1 MKVAKSAAKEP
12 ESEVVPP
19 KPQTVK
25 KAGLAS
31 QLKESLS
38 QQVGQHRELQPNE
51 SDEQGARVAQPL
63 RVDLI
68 DPNPYQPRMSF
79 DAEEIEELAQSID
92 ELGLQ
97 SPITVRVKGERFELV
112 SGECRLKAHKVLG
125 RIMISSFVVQIDDET
140 SAANALQE
148 NIQRKNLSDFEI
160 FNSIMRMRAEFK
172 SSRTIK
178 QKIKISKAHLSRID
192 AFEVFTPGAL
202 EILRKNPKVM
212 GSNTAGA
219 LRSAFNVLPEF
230 DKTAIDDAFCKTLRD
245 LTSNKIKQNTFVN
258 AVLSQLGVTK
268 TPKSKTVSSDIQKE
282 GVAIAYVKDTKKE
295 RVIYLDKKEFTEDQ
309 LNSIWDYV
317 KSVSPTKKE

>member
-1 MKVAKSAAKEP
+1 MAAKSSAQKPDPVMA
-12 ESEVVPP
+12 PP

-25 KAGLAS
+25 RAGLAGL
-31 QLKESLS
+31 LKDSLS
-38 QQVGQHRELQPNE
+38 HQVVHHREMQPNE
-51 SDEQGARVAQPL
+51 ADEQGARMAQPL

-112 SGECRLKAHKVLG
+112 SGECRLRAHKVLG
-125 RIMISSFVVQIDDET
+125 RIMISCFVVQIDDET

-148 NIQRKNLSDFEI
+148 NVQRKNLSDFEI
-160 FNSIMRMRAEFK
+160 FNSITRMRADFK
-172 SSRTIK
+172 TSKTIK

-202 EILRKNPKVM
+202 EILRKNPKIM

-219 LRSAFNVLPEF
+219 LRSALNLLPDL
-230 DKTAIDDAFCKTLRD
+230 DKTAIDDAFCKALRD
-245 LTSNKIKQNTFVN
+245 LTSNKIKQNAFVN

-268 TPKSKTVSSDIQKE
+268 TPKPKSVSSDIKRE
-282 GVAIAYVKDTKKE
+282 GVTIAYVKDTKKE
-295 RVIYLDKKEFTEDQ
+295 RVICLDRKEFTEDQ

>member
-1 MKVAKSAAKEP
+1 MGAKQDVTS
-12 ESEVVPP
+12 P
-19 KPQTVK
+19 KPQAAAK
-25 KAGLAS
+25 RPGLADM
-31 QLKESLS
+31 LKNSLS
-38 QQVGQHRELQPNE
+38 QQMSQHREMQPNE
-51 SDEQGARVAQPL
+51 DDEQGARIAQPL

-112 SGECRLKAHKVLG
+112 TGECRLKAHKVLG

-148 NIQRKNLSDFEI
+148 NVQRKNLSDFEI
-160 FNSIMRMRAEFK
+160 FNSIMRMRADFK
-172 SSRTIK
+172 SSKTIK

-192 AFEVFTPGAL
+192 AFEVFTPGAI
-202 EILRKNPKVM
+202 EILRKNPKIM

-219 LRSAFNVLPEF
+219 LRSALNLLPEL
-230 DKTAIDDAFCKTLRD
+230 DKTAIDDAFCKALRD
-245 LTSNKIKQNTFVN
+245 LTSNKIKQNAFVS

-268 TPKSKTVSSDIQKE
+268 PSKPITASSDIQKE

-309 LNSIWDYV
+309 FKSIWDYI
-317 KSVSPTKKE
+317 KSVSPTSKEKGAQ

>member
-1 MKVAKSAAKEP
+1 MAAKSSAQKPDP
-12 ESEVVPP
+12 EMAPP

-25 KAGLAS
+25 RAGLAGL
-31 QLKESLS
+31 LKDSLS
-38 QQVGQHRELQPNE
+38 HQVGQHREMQPNE
-51 SDEQGARVAQPL
+51 ADEQGARMAQPL

-79 DAEEIEELAQSID
+79 DTEEIEELAQSID

-112 SGECRLKAHKVLG
+112 SGECRLRAHKVLG
-125 RIMISSFVVQIDDET
+125 RVMISSFVVQIDDET

-148 NIQRKNLSDFEI
+148 NVQRKNLSDFEI

-172 SSRTIK
+172 SSNTIK

-192 AFEVFTPGAL
+192 AFEVFTPGAI
-202 EILRKNPKVM
+202 EILRKNPKIM

-219 LRSAFNVLPEF
+219 LRSALNLLPEL
-230 DKTAIDDAFCKTLRD
+230 DKSAIDDAFCKALRD
-245 LTSNKIKQNTFVN
+245 LTSNKIKQNAFVK

-268 TPKSKTVSSDIQKE
+268 TPKPKAVSSDIQRE
-282 GVAIAYVKDTKKE
+282 GVTIAYVKDTKKE
-295 RVIYLDKKEFTEDQ
+295 RVICLDRKDFTEDQ

-317 KSVSPTKKE
+317 KSVSPTQKE

>member
-1 MKVAKSAAKEP
+1 MVAKSAAKNKEP
-12 ESEVVPP
+12 EVVPP
-19 KPQTVK
+19 KSQPVK

-51 SDEQGARVAQPL
+51 NDEQGARVAQPL

-79 DAEEIEELAQSID
+79 DAEEIEELAQSIE

-112 SGECRLKAHKVLG
+112 TGECRLKAHKVLG
-125 RIMISSFVVQIDDET
+125 RVMISSFVVQIDDET

-148 NIQRKNLSDFEI
+148 NVQRKNLSDFEI
-160 FNSIMRMRAEFK
+160 FNSIMRMRADFK
-172 SSRTIK
+172 SSKTIK

-202 EILRKNPKVM
+202 EILRKNPKIM
-212 GSNTAGA
+212 GSNTAGS
-219 LRSAFNVLPEF
+219 LRSALNLLPEL
-230 DKTAIDDAFCKTLRD
+230 DKTAIDEAFCKALRD
-245 LTSNKIKQNTFVN
+245 LTSNKIKQNAFVN
-258 AVLSQLGVTK
+258 AVLTQLGVNK
-268 TPKSKTVSSDIQKE
+268 SPKPKSVSSDIQKE

-295 RVIYLDKKEFTEDQ
+295 RVIYLDRKEFTEDQ

-317 KSVSPTKKE
+317 KSVSPIKKE